1 MQTTYLDEVDFI
13 GVAGRNDLNDIQRF
27 ITSFSVEGFPHVYDS
42 DGTIWTRYGVSSQPA
57 WVFIN
62 RNGKSQRIFGMLGK
76 TALEE
81 NVQQLLTG

>member
-1 MQTTYLDEVDFI
+1 MQITYLDEVDFI
-13 GVAGRNDLNDIQRF
+13 GVAGRSDLNDIQKF
-27 ITSFSVEGFPHVYDS
+27 ITSFTVEGFPHVYDS

-62 RNGKSQRIFGMLGK
+62 GNGESQRIFGMLGK